1 MVCEAVEQ
9 EGCSLLIAMRDLLVS
24 QVNCLHMGQLQWNLA
39 SVTFDSAD
47 HVSCQFI
54 LYCNAGRPA
63 TTSRRPSK
71 PLRRANPDPASDGG
85 EGAEEGSGASSEE
98 DPNAPPGEAGR
109 KRSRSGRGTP
119 KRKRRH
125 RLAVV
130 KGGWNEEDDAK
141 LTRSEF
147 ILFSS
152 T

>member
-1 MVCEAVEQ
+1 MSWSCSMHASLNVCKR
-9 EGCSLLIAMRDLLVS
+9 L
-24 QVNCLHMGQLQWNLA
+24 
-39 SVTFDSAD
+39 
-47 HVSCQFI
+47 
-54 LYCNAGRPA
+54 AGRPT

-71 PLRRANPDPASDGG
+71 PLRRVNPDPGSDGG
-85 EGAEEGSGASSEE
+85 EGGEEGSGASSEE

-141 LTRSEF
+141 LTRSESAILLDVLHACLVQPGGASLVIFLVKSGGQRF
-147 ILFSS
+147 ILVGPS
-152 T
+152 